1 MKRNLLPLRR
11 FLLIF
16 ACTISISIGVFAQ
29 SQANSGNIEGRVLDP
44 NGAAVAGATV
54 TATNQQTGLEKSATT
69 NNEGDFSIIVLPPGI
84 YSVRT
89 NAGGFAQSEI
99 KDVTVT
105 VGSHTPLEVKLSVGG
120 TTATVTISEPV
131 PLVETTRTSVSTT
144 INQQSIDNLPING
157 RNFQDFATL
166 SPAVVRDPRGGDLS
180 VGGQRGTFNSLQVDG
195 VDNNNTFFGQ
205 AFGRG
210 GVRPPYQF
218 SEESVQE
225 FQVNQ
230 NGFSAEFGRAG
241 GAVINVV
248 TKSGTNQF
256 HGGAFEYFRDEALN
270 ANDPIVKA
278 NQSRAGQPNRRAKLQ
293 INQFGGRFGGPISKD
308 RAFFFFTYDGQRANV
323 PQVMDVPNVGAAPAG
338 ARTVLLPL
346 IHTYAI
352 GRKQDVFL
360 GKSDIK
366 LNDRNQLVLRYNR
379 QNFNGKNNENNGPLS
394 AEGHSGDSRVTSDT
408 FSTTLTSTLTKR
420 IVNEFRLQL
429 ARDREPGLAN
439 SDAPEAVIGTVVT
452 GTSGTSLSIGRNN
465 FSPRETTIKRVQFID
480 NVSYLRG
487 RSNWKFGLDFNFD
500 RIFNF
505 FPGLFSGSYT
515 FSNYTNFATNAP
527 ASYTQNFAGAGTTG
541 GTTHPNLSEY
551 GFYGQDDL
559 RVNPKLTLNLGLRY
573 DYQGMACPPIKNP
586 DSLLAAFNI
595 DTSACPKDKNNFA
608 PRFGLSYA
616 FDEKTVLRAGFGIFY
631 NRTPAIVVGT
641 AHSQNG
647 IQVTGINL
655 NCVTSLPAPCPTYPA
670 NFTAPP
676 AAVSSNP
683 NLFLFARDYV
693 QPYVEQGRIG
703 FERQFAKNLSFSATY
718 LYYHGLHLTRTRDI
732 NLFAP
737 VPTVINTNPAITPA
751 QSFTFLRFPGT
762 TSPSRPISRP
772 AGQPS
777 FNRISIFES
786 AARSLYNGLALQVTQ
801 RFTRGFQF
809 IAAYTYSKA
818 KDERPDQT
826 IVVVGADDAKIVENQ
841 FSPGPDYGRSDTDIP
856 HRFVFSPVYE
866 WHKIGWSDNAVAR
879 ALFSDYTISSIIQF
893 QSGTPY
899 SALVSGDPNNDGNRA
914 TDRLPGTVR
923 NQFRTPAIYQFD
935 ARLTRSINF
944 KESMRVR
951 LIVEA
956 FNLFNRP
963 NVATVN
969 NTFYA
974 FSGGTLNLPPAVSAF
989 GTPRTFGSPA
999 SGTTTFATP
1008 RQVQLAIK
1016 FDF

>member
-1 MKRNLLPLRR
+1 MLRNFALFSRLV
-11 FLLIF
+11 LLIG
-16 ACTISISIGVFAQ
+16 CTVSISIGVFAQ

-54 TATNQQTGLEKSATT
+54 SATNQQTGLEKSATT
-69 NNEGDFSIIVLPPGI
+69 NDEGDFSIILLPPGV

-89 NAGGFAQSEI
+89 NAGGFAQSAI

-120 TTATVTISEPV
+120 ATATVTISEPV

-166 SPAVVRDPRGGDLS
+166 SPGVVRDPRGGDLS

-270 ANDPIVKA
+270 ANDPLVKA
-278 NQSRAGQPNRRAKLQ
+278 NQFRAGQPNRRAKLQ
-293 INQFGGRFGGPISKD
+293 INQFGGRVGGPIKQN

-323 PQVMDVPNVGAAPAG
+323 PQVMDVPNIGAAPAAAQSG
-338 ARTVLLPL
+338 LLPK

-366 LNDRNQLVLRYNR
+366 VNDRNQLVFRFNH
-379 QNFNGKNNENNGPLS
+379 QGFNGKNNENNGTLS
-394 AEGHSGDSRVTSDT
+394 AEEHSGDSRVKSDT
-408 FSTTLTSTLTKR
+408 FSSTLTSTLTTR
-420 IVNEFRLQL
+420 IVNEVRFQW
-429 ARDREPGLAN
+429 ARDKEPGLAN
-439 SDAPEAVIGTVVT
+439 SAAPEAVIGTVVA
-452 GTSGTSLSIGRNN
+452 GSAGTSLSIGRNN

-487 RSNWKFGLDFNFD
+487 RSNWKVGLDFNFD

-505 FPGLFSGSYT
+505 FPGIFSGSYT
-515 FSNYTNFATNAP
+515 FQNYTAFANNTP
-527 ASYTQNFAGAGTTG
+527 SSYTQNFAGAGTTG
-541 GTTHPNLSEY
+541 GTTHPNISEY
-551 GFYGQDDL
+551 AFYGQDDFRL
-559 RVNPKLTLNLGLRY
+559 NPKLTLNLGLRY
-573 DYQGMACPPIKNP
+573 DYQRPACPPVKNP
-586 DSLLAAFNI
+586 DPLLASFGI
-595 DTSACPKDKNNFA
+595 DTSTCPKDKNNFG
-608 PRFGLSYA
+608 PRTGFSYA
-616 FDEKTVLRAGFGIFY
+616 IDEKTVIRGGFGIFY
-631 NRTPAIVVGT
+631 NRTPAIVLGT

-647 IQVTGINL
+647 IQVTGLTL
-655 NCVTSLPAPCPTYPA
+655 NCATSLIPCPTYPA
-670 NFTAPP
+670 IFAAPP
-676 AAVSSNP
+676 AGVSSNP
-683 NLFLFARDYV
+683 NLFVFAHDYV
-693 QPYVEQGRIG
+693 QPYVEQGRLG
-703 FERQFAKNLSFSATY
+703 FERQIGKNMSFSATY

-732 NLFAP
+732 NLQAP
-737 VPTVINTNPAITPA
+737 AP
-751 QSFTFLRFPGT
+751 FTRVGPDGVTTYTFQRFPNQ
-762 TSPSRPISRP
+762 RPTNLAR
-772 AGQPS
+772 ATGQQY
-777 FNRISIFES
+777 NRISIFES
-786 AARSLYNGLALQVTQ
+786 AARSIYNGLALQVTQ
-801 RFTRGFQF
+801 RLTRGFQF
-809 IAAYTYSKA
+809 MAAYTYSRA

-826 IVVVGADDAKIVENQ
+826 IVVFGADDAKIVENQ
-841 FSPGPDYGRSDTDIP
+841 FSPGADFGRSDTDVP

-866 WHKIGWSDNAVAR
+866 WGRLHWTNNAVAR
-879 ALFSDYTISSIIQF
+879 ALFSDYTISSIVQF

-923 NQFRTPAIYQFD
+923 NQFTTPSIYQFD
-935 ARLTRSINF
+935 ARLTRSIRFTEN
-944 KESMRVR
+944 MRVR
-951 LIVEA
+951 LILEA
-956 FNLFNRP
+956 FNVFNRA

-969 NTFYA
+969 NTFFNY
-974 FSGGTLNLPPAVSAF
+974 SGGTSGTLTTPNPLVAF

>member
-1 MKRNLLPLRR
+1 MSKLFASLTKV
-11 FLLIF
+11 FLLI
-16 ACTISISIGVFAQ
+16 ACLAVFSIVIVAQ
-29 SQANSGNIEGRVLDP
+29 SQANSGNIEGRIIDP

-54 TATNQQTGLEKSATT
+54 TATNQETGLEKSATS
-69 NNEGDFSIIVLPPGI
+69 NDEGQFSIILLPPGK
-84 YSVRT
+84 YTVKT
-89 NAGGFAQSEI
+89 NASGFTASEV

-105 VGSHTPLEVKLSVGG
+105 VGSHTPVDVKLSVGG
-120 TTATVTISEPV
+120 ATATVTISEPT

-256 HGGAFEYFRDEALN
+256 HGGVFEYFRDEALN

-278 NQSRAGQPNRRAKLQ
+278 NQFRAGLPNRRAKLQ
-293 INQFGGRFGGPISKD
+293 INQFGGRLGGPIKQN
-308 RAFFFFTYDGQRANV
+308 RAFFFFTYDGQRASV
-323 PQVMDVPNVGAAPAG
+323 PQVMDVPNIGTAPAA

-346 IHTYAI
+346 IHVYEI

-366 LNDRNQLVLRYNR
+366 VNDRNQLVLRFNH
-379 QNFNGKNNENNGPLS
+379 QGFNGKNNENNGPLS
-394 AEGHSGDSRVTSDT
+394 AEEHSGDSNVKSDT
-408 FSTTLTSTLTKR
+408 FSTTLTSTLR
-420 IVNEFRLQL
+420 NNVVNEFRLQL
-429 ARDREPGLAN
+429 ARDKEPGLAN
-439 SDAPEAVIGTVVT
+439 SAAPEAVIGTGA
-452 GTSGTSLSIGRNN
+452 GTNLSIGRNN
-465 FSPRETTIKRVQFID
+465 FSPRETTIKRIQFID
-480 NVSYLRG
+480 NVSYLQG

-505 FPGLFSGSYT
+505 FPGIFSGSYT
-515 FSNYTNFATNAP
+515 FPNYAAFASNTPSA
-527 ASYTQNFAGAGTTG
+527 YTQNFPGAGTTG
-541 GTTHPNLSEY
+541 GTTKPTISEY
-551 GFYGQDDL
+551 AFYGQNDFHW
-559 RVNPKLTLNLGLRY
+559 NPKLTLNLGLRY
-573 DYQGMACPPIKNP
+573 DYQGLACPPIRNP
-586 DSLLAAFNI
+586 DPLLATFNV
-595 DTSACPKDKNNFA
+595 DTSTCPKDKNNFG
-608 PRFGLSYA
+608 PRTGFSYA
-616 FDEKTVLRAGFGIFY
+616 IDEKTVIRGGFGLFY
-631 NRTPAIVVGT
+631 SRTPAIVLGT

-647 IQVTGINL
+647 VQVTGINL
-655 NCVTSLPAPCPTYPA
+655 NAAQITAAGLTYPTIL
-670 NFTAPP
+670 TAPP
-676 AAVSSNP
+676 AGTAANP
-683 NLFLFARDYV
+683 NLFVFAKDYE
-693 QPYVEQGRIG
+693 QPYVEQGRLG
-703 FERQFAKNLSFSATY
+703 FERQFGKSLSFSATY

-732 NLFAP
+732 NLQAPTPFARTGP
-737 VPTVINTNPAITPA
+737 DGNTY
-751 QSFTFLRFPGT
+751 TFLRFSSTRPT
-762 TSPSRPISRP
+762 TLAR
-772 AGQPS
+772 ATGQQY
-777 FNRISIFES
+777 NRISIFES
-786 AARSLYNGLALQVTQ
+786 ASRSLYNGLALQLTQ
-801 RFTRGFQF
+801 RLTRGFQF
-809 IAAYTYSKA
+809 IASYTYSKA

-841 FSPGPDYGRSDTDIP
+841 INPGADYGRSDTDIP
-856 HRFVFSPVYE
+856 HRFVFSPVYQ
-866 WHKIGWSDNAVAR
+866 WGKIHWTDNAVAR
-879 ALFSDYTISSIIQF
+879 ALFSDYTISSIMQF

-935 ARLTRSINF
+935 ARLTRAISF
-944 KESMRVR
+944 GEKYKLR
-951 LIVEA
+951 LILEA
-956 FNLFNRP
+956 FNVFNHP

-969 NTFYA
+969 NTFFVY
-974 FSGGTLNLPPAVSAF
+974 SGGAAGTLSFPSALSAF

-1008 RQVQLAIK
+1008 RQMQLAIK

>member
-1 MKRNLLPLRR
+1 MRKHIPPVVKFFWLLTFIASASL
-11 FLLIF
+11 
-16 ACTISISIGVFAQ
+16 AGFAQ
-29 SQANSGNIEGRVLDP
+29 SQANSGNIEGRVVDP
-44 NGAAVAGATV
+44 NGAVVAGATV
-54 TATNQQTGLEKSATT
+54 TATNQQTAFEKSTT
-69 NNEGDFSIIVLPPGI
+69 TKDDGTFSIILLPPGVYRVLI
-84 YSVRT
+84 SA
-89 NAGGFAQSEI
+89 AGFSSAEV

-105 VGSHTPLEVKLSVGG
+105 VGSHAPVDVALSVGS
-120 TTATVTISEPV
+120 TTATVTITEPV
-131 PLVETTRTSVSTT
+131 PLVETTRTSVATT
-144 INQQSIDNLPING
+144 INQTSIDNLPING

-248 TKSGTNQF
+248 TKSGTNEF
-256 HGGAFEYFRDEALN
+256 HGGAFEYFRDESLN

-278 NQSRAGQPNRRAKLQ
+278 NQARAGQPNRRAKLQ
-293 INQFGGRFGGPISKD
+293 INQFGGRLGGPIVKN
-308 RAFFFFTYDGQRANV
+308 RAFFFFTYDGQRASV
-323 PQVMDVPNVGAAPAG
+323 PQVMDVPNIATAPLAA
-338 ARTVLLPL
+338 RNILLPK
-346 IHTYAI
+346 IHLYEI

-394 AEGHSGDSRVTSDT
+394 AEEHSGDSRVKSDT
-408 FSTTLTSTLTKR
+408 FSTTLSSTLTND
-420 IVNEFRLQL
+420 IVNELRVQL
-429 ARDREPGLAN
+429 ARDKEPGLAN
-439 SDAPEAVIGTVVT
+439 SDAPEAVIGTGA
-452 GTSGTSLSIGRNN
+452 GTNLSIGRNN
-465 FSPRETTIKRVQFID
+465 FSPRETTIKRFQIID

-487 RSNWKFGLDFNFD
+487 RSNWKFGVDFNFD

-515 FSNYTNFATNAP
+515 FPNYTAFANNAP
-527 ASYTQNFAGAGTTG
+527 TAYTQNFAGAGTTG

-551 GFYGQDDL
+551 AFYGQDDL
-559 RVNPKLTLNLGLRY
+559 RVNSKLTLNVGIRY
-573 DYQGMACPPIKNP
+573 DYASMACPPIKNP
-586 DSLLAAFNI
+586 DPLLATFNI
-595 DTSACPKDKNNFA
+595 DTSTCPKDKNNFA

-616 FDEKTVLRAGFGIFY
+616 FDERTVLRAGFGIFY
-631 NRTPAIVVGT
+631 NRTPAIIVGT

-655 NCVTSLPAPCPTYPA
+655 NAAQIASAGLVYPA
-670 NFTAPP
+670 TLTAPP
-676 AAVSSNP
+676 AGTSANP
-683 NLFLFARDYV
+683 NLFVFAHDYV
-693 QPYVEQGRIG
+693 QPYVEQGRFG
-703 FERQFAKNLSFSATY
+703 FERQLSKNLSFSATY

-732 NLFAP
+732 NLQT
-737 VPTVINTNPAITPA
+737 PTAFPRVGPDGVTY
-751 QSFTFLRFPGT
+751 TFLRFSSTRPT
-762 TSPSRPISRP
+762 TLARPT
-772 AGQPS
+772 GQQY
-777 FNRISIFES
+777 NRISIFES
-786 AARSLYNGLALQVTQ
+786 ASRSLYNGLALQMTQ

-809 IAAYTYSKA
+809 IAAYTFSKA

-826 IVVVGADDAKIVENQ
+826 IVVVGADDGKIVENQ
-841 FSPGPDYGRSDTDIP
+841 LNPGADYGVSDTDIP

-866 WHKIGWSDNAVAR
+866 WRTIKWSDNSVVR
-879 ALFSDYTISSIIQF
+879 ALFSDYTISSIMQF

-899 SALVSGDPNNDGNRA
+899 SALVSGDPNNDGNRS

-923 NQFRTPAIYQFD
+923 NQYRTSAIYQFD

-944 KESMRVR
+944 KENMRVR
-951 LIVEA
+951 LMVEA
-956 FNLFNRP
+956 FNLFNRA
-963 NVATVN
+963 NVATAN
-969 NTFYA
+969 NTYFVY
-974 FSGGTLNLPPAVSAF
+974 SGGAAGTLTFPSALSAF

-1008 RQVQLAIK
+1008 RQIQLAIK